1 MPSTQDFPRRAWW
14 VPCLVAWLV
23 VAFPITAVTGAL
35 ALHDVIWKWGPKISP
50 AVDTALTF
58 VGFLA
63 SLFWFSYL
71 ATLFSWRVSASARQ
85 VQAMLAVLWV
95 IAIGSQWL
103 IYASFVP
110 T

>member
-1 MPSTQDFPRRAWW
+1 MPSTQDFPRPVWW
-14 VPCLVAWLV
+14 VPGFLPWLV
-23 VAFPITAVTGAL
+23 VAFPITAVAGAL

-50 AVDTALTF
+50 AVDTALTA

-71 ATLFSWRVSASARQ
+71 ATLFFGRVSASARQ
-85 VQAMLAVLWV
+85 VQAMLAMLWV
-95 IAIGSQWL
+95 IVIGSQWF
-103 IYASFVP
+103 IYANFVP